1 MIEMKAQKI
10 IKHMDNELETFDRAY
25 EEGRWLKNQG
35 LLSASDQFDL
45 EVRRANILNN
55 KEIQNIVD
63 EFINTAKDPVFRRV
77 LLVLDRLIKYAKVES
92 NQSVYKLRTK
102 IEQVIVKYPI
112 AIAGKKATR
121 TDIRQILRTE
131 KDSKLRQEATH
142 CFDELSRLVE
152 KDVKELILQRNF
164 IAQEMGYE
172 HFGDLGLMLQG
183 LSRTQLNDW
192 FDSIIQK
199 TESIY
204 QSFLG
209 ESAERLNQTN
219 LYPQDLSFA
228 VTQFNTLPDEYFLS
242 KKLSDSIYWLADQIK
257 LTEALSRV
265 RIDFVDIPF
274 QGLCVTIHVP
284 DDIRI
289 LINPNDGHSYYAT
302 FFHEIGHAMHSSYIT
317 QPYHLFRDEPGPFC
331 EGMAETMARFVDDP
345 EWLLNWANLP
355 KEIVKQGKSIWR
367 ASTIVHMRT
376 LISQAEFE
384 WRMYAQPEA
393 DLLNLFQTI
402 KGDYFKVP
410 SDETL
415 AWADNLYW
423 TSYPF
428 YVQNYVVAEMIA
440 SQTHLA
446 LRKFFGQAIQVESG
460 AWLAQ
465 NYWNSGGSIEWSE
478 KILRA
483 TGTLL
488 SPDELILEL
497 TKGYPP
503 E

>member
-1 MIEMKAQKI
+1 MNEMEAQKL
-10 IKHMDNELETFDRAY
+10 IKHMDGELETFSQAY

-45 EVRRANILNN
+45 EVRRTNILLN
-55 KEIQNIVD
+55 KEIQDIVN
-63 EFINTAKDPVFRRV
+63 EFLNTAENPVFRRV
-77 LLVLDRLIKYAKVES
+77 LLVLDRLIKDARVES
-92 NQSVYKLRTK
+92 NPSVYKLRSK
-102 IEQVIVKYPI
+102 IEQAIVNYPI
-112 AIAGKKATR
+112 TIAGRKASR

-131 KDSKLRQEATH
+131 KDIELRQEAFH
-142 CFDELSRLVE
+142 CFDKLSELVE
-152 KDVKELILQRNF
+152 KDVKELVHRRNH
-164 IAQEMGYE
+164 IAQEMGYA

-183 LSRTQLNDW
+183 LSRTQLNEW
-192 FDSIIQK
+192 FGSIIQK
-199 TESIY
+199 TDSTY
-204 QSFLG
+204 QSFLS
-209 ESAERLNQTN
+209 ESAERLHQSN
-219 LYPQDLSFA
+219 LYPQDLLFA
-228 VTQFNTLPDEYFLS
+228 VTQFKSLPDEYFTTT
-242 KKLSDSIYWLADQIK
+242 KLTKSIQWLADRIK
-257 LTEALSRV
+257 LTEALARV

-274 QGLCVTIHVP
+274 QGICVTIHVP

-289 LINPNDGHSYYAT
+289 LINPSNGQSYYST
-302 FFHEIGHAMHSSYIT
+302 FFHEIGHAMHSSFIT

-345 EWLLNWANLP
+345 EWLLNSANLP
-355 KEIVKQGKSIWR
+355 EEIAKQNKSIWR
-367 ASTIVHMRT
+367 TSTVVHMRT

-384 WRMYAQPEA
+384 WRMYAEPEA
-393 DLLNLFQTI
+393 DFLNVFQTI
-402 KGDYFKVP
+402 KADYLKMP
-410 SDETL
+410 SDATL
-415 AWADNLYW
+415 AWADNSYW

-446 LRKFFGQAIQVESG
+446 LRKFLGHTITAESG

-478 KILRA
+478 KILRS
-483 TGTLL
+483 TGAIL